1 MKLRSGIWVPL
12 RVDHRAVGRV
22 EVLRQDVAGNADNF
36 QGASPEITE
45 RLAERVSVG
54 PELTGE
60 FLRNN
65 NWTGAN
71 SPRWI
76 AAAERATAYDR
87 NPQRVKEIRRHP
99 VHRRLARCMSWD
111 LNFEQTPV
119 VKQPPAGV
127 SDRSYSRQSFE
138 TRRENTATGG
148 PGPLLCRSVTHI
160 HLRKEHMPRFKPG
173 VGAGH
178 FLNIVNSQPG
188 AEKQNETQ
196 RNLGPDQKSS
206 YPGASAKRTL
216 AAFERV

>member
-1 MKLRSGIWVPL
+1 PL

-76 AAAERATAYDR
+76 AGAERATAHDR
-87 NPQRVKEIRRHP
+87 NPPRVKEIRPHA
-99 VHRRLARCMSWD
+99 VHRPLARRLSRD
-111 LNFEQTPV
+111 LNIEH
-119 VKQPPAGV
+119 
-127 SDRSYSRQSFE
+127 
-138 TRRENTATGG
+138 TA
-148 PGPLLCRSVTHI
+148 VI
-160 HLRKEHMPRFKPG
+160 K
-173 VGAGH
+173 
-178 FLNIVNSQPG
+178 
-188 AEKQNETQ
+188 
-196 RNLGPDQKSS
+196 
-206 YPGASAKRTL
+206 
-216 AAFERV
+216 